1 MTYSYAWATERKNIL
16 KRTDASGKID
26 FVPICEGNIDYQV
39 YLAWVA
45 EGNTPAEAETQVT
58 PV

>member
-45 EGNTPAEAETQVT
+45 EGNTPADAET
-58 PV
+58 